1 MIKVFFFF
9 YELFSFSIILVNEW
23 SDKMLVSELK
33 QELEKY
39 DKKELIKIAA
49 ELYKRVS
56 KAKKEEYQIDEFI
69 KDFKLQTK
77 PQEKK
82 VSLSDLQN
90 EMNDTFQSIGVR
102 ISFAPGSAKSST
114 GMVYRTL
121 QFSLDSEYDPQTWVE
136 LLTKYSGLEVKL
148 IRYSPQNKI
157 WHYEGMIYVL

>member
-1 MIKVFFFF
+1 
-9 YELFSFSIILVNEW
+9 
-23 SDKMLVSELK
+23 MLVSELK

-90 EMNDTFQSIGVR
+90 EILEFLSDVDQGYYASPNRKVSKKERSGWRFKVIIRNLFRMMQVVWKVFWLRIYLLKFIKELVVVLTIFCLLIGR
-102 ISFAPGSAKSST
+102 LFAQLG
-114 GMVYRTL
+114 
-121 QFSLDSEYDPQTWVE
+121 
-136 LLTKYSGLEVKL
+136 
-148 IRYSPQNKI
+148 
-157 WHYEGMIYVL
+157 